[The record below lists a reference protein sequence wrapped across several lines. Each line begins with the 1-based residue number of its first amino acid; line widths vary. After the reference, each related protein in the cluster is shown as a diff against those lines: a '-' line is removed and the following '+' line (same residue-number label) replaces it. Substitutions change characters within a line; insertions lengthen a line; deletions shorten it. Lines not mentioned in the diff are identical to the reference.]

1 MSTQWYLCVSGTP
14 LQRGLEDAY
23 GLLLFLCAD
32 PSVVCFVSG
41 TPLQRGL
48 EDAYGLLLFL
58 CVDPYFVHEWW
69 RRLLLQPYCHGHK
82 VRNINL

>member
-1 MSTQWYLCVSGTP
+1 MAPASRHTPFVSTQWCLC
-14 LQRGLEDAY
+14 L
-23 GLLLFLCAD
+23 
-32 PSVVCFVSG
+32 SG